1 MKHSELIPCTPSG
14 SFLFLL
20 KELLKVGVE
29 NIKIKT
35 ANENLRCFT
44 PPVFFCLFS
53 LFYEIISYVYI
64 QNRD

>member
-35 ANENLRCFT
+35 ANENLRYALHHLYFFVCFHC
-44 PPVFFCLFS
+44 FMK
-53 LFYEIISYVYI
+53 
-64 QNRD
+64 